1 MGLVYS
7 PKYRVFIKTSYYQ
20 SVNFHHCNLKSKLLI
35 PDIKIAGDAPHRPAI
50 QKSNTNS

>member
-20 SVNFHHCNLKSKLLI
+20 SVNFQYRINEGNCLALI
-35 PDIKIAGDAPHRPAI
+35 
-50 QKSNTNS
+50 